1 MQDGHILNALSQLG
15 PLPTSVL
22 PPPPA
27 ASAMPPMQPVAA
39 PGGLPTMPGMMQGM
53 TLPQGVALPPGLTLP
68 PGLSMMMPGLGAGPG
83 LPAGTPPGLGLPGTA
98 TGLAGTAPGLGLP
111 GTATGLMLPT
121 QLKGAPGLL
130 PPGAAAP
137 GGFMLQGLP
146 PGFVLPT
153 AGAVRPRPPGP
164 AEKRPKG
171 DGPPGRRK
179 DVWPVFVG
187 NISFDTTEKDVGDLF
202 NGVEGLVS
210 WRLSTQGG
218 GSRGFGFAEFLT
230 AEGAL
235 QAIKQVDGTEIKGRK
250 LRLRWGEN
258 SKTTP
263 AVDEFH
269 KAPERYKTRPC
280 YEAYN
285 GQACPRGDDC
295 PYAHTKEEIR
305 RFPDLRNDPDESKSE
320 KPVDPKDLVT
330 KVLVPFANF
339 PGDTP
344 EAKQRAA
351 YTVILGPGASNIRAI
366 MKKAGCKLQLRGE
379 GAPASAEKEPLHLVL
394 KPGAEDK
401 AVTQE
406 QLEMV
411 RRAVDDIVETGKLP
425 DMGPPPASATKPS
438 SEAGEKA
445 ASSQAAAEA
454 PAAPVPKPRPAGPLT
469 PGPVNQAASS
479 STSSDAA
486 AAPTGTTAPIPAA
499 SSGSQPAAAASSS
512 SSATADTAAVNT
524 GQGEGGDR
532 PLAPGAVSSAS
543 PDLPRI
549 PGLQPAPSA
558 SAKLQ
563 YFVVRS
569 HTLLNIQTSIR
580 EGVWATSRFNTQVL
594 QEAFQSCDHVVLI
607 FSANHTG
614 QFQGYCRMT
623 SAPDRKLGQGLW
635 GKMAGRLG
643 DTFKVEWLKQCV
655 LPFSETDNLRNDL
668 NSGCPLRKSRDGQ
681 EVPAELGAELC
692 RLLYQQRDEELLKLP
707 SGEPADEDGEAKAA
721 SRSRSPRRRGSSP
734 SRRRSASRRRSP
746 PRRRSRSRHQRR
758 RGRSREASRS
768 PEGPA
773 WARKPTGWVNPGGP
787 PPAWSVPPGG
797 SPWSTPPPGFGMPP
811 APGPGMMPPGYG
823 GPPPP
828 GHPGWG
834 YGFPPPPVMGG
845 FPPPGPGP
853 GGPPPPG
860 AGPPPHGLGYPCGGP
875 PMPEAAPPPRPPAGW
890 FGPPGPPPPG

>member
-1 MQDGHILNALSQLG
+1 MQDGILSALSQLG
-15 PLPTSVL
+15 PLPTTVL

-27 ASAMPPMQPVAA
+27 ACAMPPMQPLTT
-39 PGGLPTMPGMMQGM
+39 PGGLPTMPGMMQGLA
-53 TLPQGVALPPGLTLP
+53 LPQGVALPPGLSLP
-68 PGLSMMMPGLGAGPG
+68 PGLPMMMPGLGAGPG
-83 LPAGTPPGLGLPGTA
+83 LPAGTVPGM
-98 TGLAGTAPGLGLP
+98 
-111 GTATGLMLPT
+111 MLSNQP
-121 QLKGAPGLL
+121 QGAPGLL
-130 PPGAAAP
+130 SPCAA
-137 GGFMLQGLP
+137 GFMLQGMP
-146 PGFVLPT
+146 PGFMLPT

-171 DGPPGRRK
+171 DPPGRRK

-187 NISFDTTEKDVGDLF
+187 NIGFDTTDQDVKDLF

-210 WRLSTQGG
+210 WRLSTQNG

-263 AVDEFH
+263 DVDEFH

-285 GQACPRGDDC
+285 GQTCPRGDDC

-330 KVLVPFANF
+330 KVLVPFAKF
-339 PGDTP
+339 PGDTA

-379 GAPASAEKEPLHLVL
+379 GAPASTEKEPLHLVL

-425 DMGPPPASATKPS
+425 DMGPPPASVSKPS

-445 ASSQAAAEA
+445 ANSQAAAAAEA
-454 PAAPVPKPRPAGPLT
+454 PAAKPRPAGPLT
-469 PGPVNQAASS
+469 PGPVNQAAASS
-479 STSSDAA
+479 SAP
-486 AAPTGTTAPIPAA
+486 AAPTGAAAPSPSA
-499 SSGSQPAAAASSS
+499 SSGSQPPSAAAASSS
-512 SSATADTAAVNT
+512 SSAIAAVAAANT
-524 GQGEGGDR
+524 GAGQGGDR
-532 PLAPGAVSSAS
+532 PLTPGAVSSAS
-543 PDLPRI
+543 TDLPRI
-549 PGLQPAPSA
+549 PGLSPAPSA

-563 YFVVRS
+563 YFLVRS

-580 EGVWATSRFNTQVL
+580 EGVWATSRSNTQAL
-594 QEAFQSCDHVVLI
+594 QEAFKSCDHVVLI

-614 QFQGYCRMT
+614 HFQGYGRMT

-655 LPFSETDNLRNDL
+655 LPFSEADNLRNDL
-668 NSGCPLRKSRDGQ
+668 QSGCPLRKSRDGQ

-692 RLLYQQRDEELLKLP
+692 RLLYQQKDEELLKLP
-707 SGEPADEDGEAKAA
+707 SGEPADEDGEAKAG
-721 SRSRSPRRRGSSP
+721 SRSRSPRRRGSSL

-746 PRRRSRSRHQRR
+746 PRRRSRSRYKRR
-758 RGRSREASRS
+758 DRSRQASRS

-811 APGPGMMPPGYG
+811 PGPGMMPPGYG

-828 GHPGWG
+828 GAPGWG
-834 YGFPPPPVMGG
+834 YGYPPAPVMGG

-853 GGPPPPG
+853 GGHHPG
-860 AGPPPHGLGYPCGGP
+860 AGPPPLGLGYPCGCP

-890 FGPPGPPPPG
+890 FGPPGAPPLG

>member
-1 MQDGHILNALSQLG
+1 MQDGQIFNALSQLG
-15 PLPTSVL
+15 TLPMQVF

-27 ASAMPPMQPVAA
+27 SAMPQMQPVAG
-39 PGGLPTMPGMMQGM
+39 GGLTTMPGTSIMQGM
-53 TLPQGVALPPGLTLP
+53 SLPPGLTLP
-68 PGLSMMMPGLGAGPG
+68 PGLPMVMSGPG
-83 LPAGTPPGLGLPGTA
+83 LPSGTTP
-98 TGLAGTAPGLGLP
+98 
-111 GTATGLMLPT
+111 GLMLS
-121 QLKGAPGLL
+121 GAPGLL
-130 PPGAAAP
+130 PQTASLP
-137 GGFMLQGLP
+137 GGLMLQGLP

-153 AGAVRPRPPGP
+153 AAAIRPRPPGP

-171 DGPPGRRK
+171 DGGPQRRK

-187 NISFDTTEKDVGDLF
+187 NISFDTTQEDVANLF
-202 NGVEGLVS
+202 DGVEGLVS

-235 QAIKQVDGTEIKGRK
+235 QAIKQVDGSEIKGRR

-263 AVDEFH
+263 EVDEFH
-269 KAPERYKTRPC
+269 KAPERFKTRPC

-285 GQACPRGDDC
+285 GQTCLRGDDC
-295 PYAHTKEEIR
+295 PYAHSKEEIR
-305 RFPDLRNDPDESKSE
+305 RFPDLRALEAAEESRSE
-320 KPVDPKDLVT
+320 KAVDPRDLVT

-339 PGDTP
+339 PGETP

-351 YTVILGPGASNIRAI
+351 YFAILGPGASNIRAI

-379 GAPASAEKEPLHLVL
+379 GAPASAEKESGPLHLVL

-406 QLEMV
+406 QIEMV

-425 DMGPPPASATKPS
+425 DMGVQPAASKPS
-438 SEAGEKA
+438 SEAAAKA
-445 ASSQAAAEA
+445 TSEAQASTAVA
-454 PAAPVPKPRPAGPLT
+454 PAPKPRPAGPQPLT
-469 PGPVNQAASS
+469 PGPVTPGVVNQASAAPPTATS
-479 STSSDAA
+479 STSSAAA
-486 AAPTGTTAPIPAA
+486 AAPGGPPD
-499 SSGSQPAAAASSS
+499 SQSAAAADACTPSS
-512 SSATADTAAVNT
+512 SSAAAAVEAKE
-524 GQGEGGDR
+524 GSQAEGGGSQGEGGDQ
-532 PLAPGAVSSAS
+532 SALCALGS
-543 PDLPRI
+543 ACPDLNCKKQHPRI
-549 PGLQPAPSA
+549 PGLQPAPSD

-580 EGVWATSRFNTQVL
+580 EGVWATSRFNTQVF
-594 QEAFQSCDHVVLI
+594 QEAFQKYDHVVLI
-607 FSANHTG
+607 FSANHTSH
-614 QFQGYCRMT
+614 FQGYGRMT
-623 SAPDRKLGQGLW
+623 SAPDRKLGHGMW

-655 LPFSETDNLRNDL
+655 LPFAETDNLRNDL

-681 EVPAELGAELC
+681 EVAAELGAVLC
-692 RLLYQQRDEELLKLP
+692 RLLYQQKDEELLKLP
-707 SGEPADEDGEAKAA
+707 SGEPADEDGDAKAA
-721 SRSRSPRRRGSSP
+721 SRSRSARRRGNSPPRRRSP
-734 SRRRSASRRRSP
+734 SRRRS
-746 PRRRSRSRHQRR
+746 PRRRSRSRYKR
-758 RGRSREASRS
+758 RGRSREARSRS

-773 WARKPTGWVNPGGP
+773 WARKPTGWVNPGGAP
-787 PPAWSVPPGG
+787 GWAAPPGA
-797 SPWSTPPPGFGMPP
+797 SPWSTPPPGFGLPP
-811 APGPGMMPPGYG
+811 APGPGMVPPGYPG
-823 GPPPP
+823 GPPPMGP
-828 GHPGWG
+828 PGWG

-860 AGPPPHGLGYPCGGP
+860 HGHPPLGPGPFGAP